1 MRRFDMTRQRAK
13 LWFVAASLFTLIN
26 LGGAGMAAVGGGVLH
41 TAAHV
46 ALVLLGAYFVW
57 RLAPRVRRQ
66 EMLAAEGTDP
76 RLERLQQSLDAIG
89 LEVERIGEAQRFT
102 TKIVAERV
110 DAAAPKPPRDA
121 GT

>member
-1 MRRFDMTRQRAK
+1 MTRQRAK
-13 LWFVAASLFTLIN
+13 LWFVVATLFTLIN
-26 LGGAGMAAVGGGVLH
+26 VGGAGMAAVAGEGLH

-46 ALVLLGAYFVW
+46 ALVILGAYFVW
-57 RLAPRVRRQ
+57 RLAPRARRP
-66 EMLAAEGTDP
+66 EMLTEEDADP

-102 TKIVAERV
+102 AKLMAER
-110 DAAAPKPPRDA
+110 AAVASPTPPRDA

>member
-1 MRRFDMTRQRAK
+1 MWRFAMTRQRAK
-13 LWFVAASLFTLIN
+13 LWLVAASLFTLAN
-26 LGGAGMAAVGGGVLH
+26 LGGAGMAAVAGEVLH

-46 ALVLLGAYFVW
+46 GLLLLGAYFVW

-66 EMLAAEGTDP
+66 QMLAEEEADP
-76 RLERLQQSLDAIG
+76 RLERLQQTLDAIG

-102 TKIVAERV
+102 TKLVAERV
-110 DAAAPKPPRDA
+110 DAASPKPPRDA

>member
-1 MRRFDMTRQRAK
+1 MTRQRAK
-13 LWFVAASLFTLIN
+13 LWLVVASLFALLN
-26 LGGAGMAAVGGGVLH
+26 LGAAGVAAVGGAVLH

-46 ALVLLGAYFVW
+46 GLSLLGAYFVW
-57 RLAPRVRRQ
+57 RLAPRVRGQ
-66 EMLAAEGTDP
+66 EMLAEEEMLDDQEAVP

-102 TKIVAERV
+102 AKIVAERAH
-110 DAAAPKPPRDA
+110 AASPKTPRD

>member
-1 MRRFDMTRQRAK
+1 MTRQRAK
-13 LWFVAASLFTLIN
+13 RWLVVASVFTLIN
-26 LGGAGMAAVGGGVLH
+26 LGGAGMAAVAGEVLH

-46 ALVLLGAYFVW
+46 GLLFLGAYFVW
-57 RLAPRVRRQ
+57 QLAPRARGQQV
-66 EMLAAEGTDP
+66 MLADQEADP

-102 TKIVAERV
+102 TKIVAER
-110 DAAAPKPPRDA
+110 AAAASPKPPRDA

>member
-1 MRRFDMTRQRAK
+1 MRSFDMTRQRAK
-13 LWFVAASLFTLIN
+13 LWFVVASLFTLVN
-26 LGGAGMAAVGGGVLH
+26 VGGAVMAAVAGEALH
-41 TAAHV
+41 AAAHV
-46 ALVLLGAYFVW
+46 VLVFVGAYFVW
-57 RLAPRVRRQ
+57 RLAPQARRQ
-66 EMLAAEGTDP
+66 EMLAEEADP

-110 DAAAPKPPRDA
+110 DAASPKPPRDA

>member
-1 MRRFDMTRQRAK
+1 MWRFAMTRQRAK
-13 LWFVAASLFTLIN
+13 LWLAAASLFTLIN
-26 LGGAGMAAVGGGVLH
+26 LGGAGMAAVAGEVLH

-46 ALVLLGAYFVW
+46 GLLFLGAYFVW

-66 EMLAAEGTDP
+66 QMLAEEEAYP

-89 LEVERIGEAQRFT
+89 LELGRIGEAQRFT

-110 DAAAPKPPRDA
+110 DAVAPKPPRDG

>member
-1 MRRFDMTRQRAK
+1 MTRKRAK
-13 LWFVAASLFTLIN
+13 LWFVVASLFTLIN
-26 LGGAGMAAVGGGVLH
+26 LGGAVVAAVTGGVLH

-46 ALVLLGAYFVW
+46 GLSLLGAYFVW
-57 RLAPRVRRQ
+57 RLAPRARGQ
-66 EMLAAEGTDP
+66 EMLAEQESVP

-102 TKIVAERV
+102 AKIVAER
-110 DAAAPKPPRDA
+110 AHAPSPKPPRDA

>member
-1 MRRFDMTRQRAK
+1 MTRQRAK
-13 LWFVAASLFTLIN
+13 LWFVVASLFTLVN
-26 LGGAGMAAVGGGVLH
+26 VGGAVMAAVAGEALH
-41 TAAHV
+41 AAAHV
-46 ALVLLGAYFVW
+46 VLVFVGAYFVW
-57 RLAPRVRRQ
+57 RLAPQARRQ

-110 DAAAPKPPRDA
+110 DAASPKPPRDA

>member
-1 MRRFDMTRQRAK
+1 MTRQRAK

-26 LGGAGMAAVGGGVLH
+26 LGGAGMAAVAGEVLH

-46 ALVLLGAYFVW
+46 GLALLGVYFVW
-57 RLAPRVRRQ
+57 RLAPRARRQ
-66 EMLAAEGTDP
+66 DMLAEEQAAP

-89 LEVERIGEAQRFT
+89 LEVERLGEAQRFT
-102 TKIVAERV
+102 AKLVADR
-110 DAAAPKPPRDA
+110 AAAASAKPSRDA

>member
-1 MRRFDMTRQRAK
+1 MRSFDMTRQRAK
-13 LWFVAASLFTLIN
+13 LWFVVASLFTLAN
-26 LGGAGMAAVGGGVLH
+26 LGGAGMAAVAGEVLH

-46 ALVLLGAYFVW
+46 GLLLLGAYFVW

-66 EMLAAEGTDP
+66 QMLAEEEADP
-76 RLERLQQSLDAIG
+76 RLERLQQTLDAIG

-102 TKIVAERV
+102 TKLVAERV
-110 DAAAPKPPRDA
+110 DAASPKPPRDA

>member
-1 MRRFDMTRQRAK
+1 MTRQRAK
-13 LWFVAASLFTLIN
+13 LWFVVASLFTLIN
-26 LGGAGMAAVGGGVLH
+26 LGGAVVAAVTGGVLH

-46 ALVLLGAYFVW
+46 GLSLLGAYFVW
-57 RLAPRVRRQ
+57 RLAPRARQ
-66 EMLAAEGTDP
+66 REEMLAEQEAVP

-102 TKIVAERV
+102 TKIVAERAH
-110 DAAAPKPPRDA
+110 AASPKSPRDA

>member
-1 MRRFDMTRQRAK
+1 MTRQRAK
-13 LWFVAASLFTLIN
+13 LWFVVASLFTLVN
-26 LGGAGMAAVGGGVLH
+26 VGGAVMAAVAGEALH
-41 TAAHV
+41 AAAHV
-46 ALVLLGAYFVW
+46 ALVFVGAYFVW
-57 RLAPRVRRQ
+57 RLAPQARRQ

-76 RLERLQQSLDAIG
+76 RLDRLQQSLDAIG

-110 DAAAPKPPRDA
+110 DAASPKPPRDA